1 MKGAGVREDRGYSE
15 APENQTLST
24 GEFQRG
30 ENEDDIEGQARRAG
44 ERDEREMNKVS
55 SEKDEKK
62 STHDAVGDGE
72 VVAQDSTSTAHAGG
86 LGIVNGSRVQIQNL
100 GRQVEYN
107 GQVITY
113 NCMSEHILDSVRA
126 RPMLK

>member
-1 MKGAGVREDRGYSE
+1 MREGRGYSE

-24 GEFQRG
+24 GELERG
-30 ENEDDIEGQARRAG
+30 ENEIEGQEMRAG
-44 ERDEREMNKVS
+44 ARVERVISYSRWDNIEVS
-55 SEKDEKK
+55 SDEDEKK
-62 STHDAVGDGE
+62 STHDAAGDGE
-72 VVAQDSTSTAHAGG
+72 VVAQDSTSNARAGA

-113 NCMSEHILDSVRA
+113 NCMSKHIIR
-126 RPMLK
+126 

>member
-1 MKGAGVREDRGYSE
+1 
-15 APENQTLST
+15 
-24 GEFQRG
+24 
-30 ENEDDIEGQARRAG
+30 
-44 ERDEREMNKVS
+44 MNKVS

-86 LGIVNGSRVQIQNL
+86 LGIVNGSRVQIKNL

-107 GQVITY
+107 GQVIT
-113 NCMSEHILDSVRA
+113 
-126 RPMLK
+126 